1 MEKVRLDQ
9 WLWAARFYKTRSLS
23 KTAINRGKV
32 QVNGTSCKPS
42 KEIVISDEV
51 LIRAKHFQKTV
62 IVSFLSNI
70 RQNATLA
77 SKLYVETEESI
88 DTRLREQALKK
99 SSFDLRVN
107 SVKPNKKQRRQLDS
121 FLNSNF

>member
-23 KTAINRGKV
+23 KTAINSGKV
-32 QVNGTSCKPS
+32 KVNGKSCKPS

>member
-23 KTAINRGKV
+23 KTAINGGKV
-32 QVNGTSCKPS
+32 KVNGKSCKPS

-99 SSFDLRVN
+99 SSFDLSVN

>member
-23 KTAINRGKV
+23 KTAINSGNVK
-32 QVNGTSCKPS
+32 VNGKSCKPS

-51 LIRAKHFQKTV
+51 LIRAKHSQKTV

-121 FLNSNF
+121 LLNSNF

>member
-23 KTAINRGKV
+23 KTAINSGKV
-32 QVNGTSCKPS
+32 KVNGKSCKPS

-51 LIRAKHFQKTV
+51 LIRAKHSQKTV

-99 SSFDLRVN
+99 SSFDLSVN
-107 SVKPNKKQRRQLDS
+107 SVKPNKKQRRQLGS

>member
-23 KTAINRGKV
+23 KTAINSGKV
-32 QVNGTSCKPS
+32 KVNGKSCKPS

-51 LIRAKHFQKTV
+51 LIRAKHSQKTV

-77 SKLYVETEESI
+77 SKLYGETEESI

-99 SSFDLRVN
+99 SSFDLSVN

>member
-23 KTAINRGKV
+23 KTAINANKV
-32 QVNGTSCKPS
+32 KVNGKSCKPS
-42 KEIVISDEV
+42 KEIVISDEI
-51 LIRAKHFQKTV
+51 LIRAKHSQKTV

>member
-23 KTAINRGKV
+23 KTAINSGKV
-32 QVNGTSCKPS
+32 KVNGKSCKPS

-51 LIRAKHFQKTV
+51 LIRAKHSQKTV

-121 FLNSNF
+121 FLNSNL

>member
-9 WLWAARFYKTRSLS
+9 WLWAARFYKSRSLS
-23 KTAINRGKV
+23 KTAINSGKV
-32 QVNGTSCKPS
+32 KVNGKSCKPS

-51 LIRAKHFQKTV
+51 LIRAKHSQKTV

-99 SSFDLRVN
+99 SSFDLSVN

>member
-23 KTAINRGKV
+23 KTAINNGKV
-32 QVNGTSCKPS
+32 KVNGKSCKPS

-99 SSFDLRVN
+99 SSFDLSVN

>member
-23 KTAINRGKV
+23 KTAINSGKV
-32 QVNGTSCKPS
+32 KVNGKSCKPS

-107 SVKPNKKQRRQLDS
+107 SIKPNKKQRRQLDS
-121 FLNSNF
+121 FFNSNF

>member
-23 KTAINRGKV
+23 KTAINSGKV
-32 QVNGTSCKPS
+32 KVNGKSCKPS

-77 SKLYVETEESI
+77 SKLYVETEESL

>member
-23 KTAINRGKV
+23 KTAINANKV
-32 QVNGTSCKPS
+32 KVNGKSCKPS

-51 LIRAKHFQKTV
+51 LIRAKHSEKTV

-99 SSFDLRVN
+99 SSFDLRAN

-121 FLNSNF
+121 FLNSNL

>member
-23 KTAINRGKV
+23 KTAINSGKV
-32 QVNGTSCKPS
+32 KVNGKSCKPS

-99 SSFDLRVN
+99 SSFDLGVN

>member
-23 KTAINRGKV
+23 KTAINSGKV
-32 QVNGTSCKPS
+32 KVNGKSCKPS
-42 KEIVISDEV
+42 KDIVISDEV

-99 SSFDLRVN
+99 SSFDLIVN

>member
-23 KTAINRGKV
+23 KTAINSGKV
-32 QVNGTSCKPS
+32 KVNGKSCKPS
-42 KEIVISDEV
+42 KEIVVSDEV

-70 RQNATLA
+70 RQNAPLA

-99 SSFDLRVN
+99 SSFDLSVN

>member
-23 KTAINRGKV
+23 KTAINSGKV
-32 QVNGTSCKPS
+32 KVNGKSCKPS

-51 LIRAKHFQKTV
+51 LIRAKHSQKTV

-70 RQNATLA
+70 RQNATRA

-99 SSFDLRVN
+99 SSFDLSVN

>member
-23 KTAINRGKV
+23 KTAINSGKV
-32 QVNGTSCKPS
+32 KVNGKSCKPS

-51 LIRAKHFQKTV
+51 LIRAKHSQKTV

-99 SSFDLRVN
+99 SSFDLGVN
-107 SVKPNKKQRRQLDS
+107 SAKPNKKQRRQLDS

>member
-23 KTAINRGKV
+23 KTAINSGKV
-32 QVNGTSCKPS
+32 KVNGKSCKPS

-99 SSFDLRVN
+99 SSFDLSVN

-121 FLNSNF
+121 FLNSNL

>member
-23 KTAINRGKV
+23 KTAINSGKV
-32 QVNGTSCKPS
+32 KVNGKSCKPS
-42 KEIVISDEV
+42 KEIVVSDEV

-88 DTRLREQALKK
+88 DTRLREQAIKK

>member
-23 KTAINRGKV
+23 KTAINSGKV
-32 QVNGTSCKPS
+32 EVNGKSCKPS

-51 LIRAKHFQKTV
+51 LIRAKHSQVTV

-99 SSFDLRVN
+99 SSFDLGVN

>member
-23 KTAINRGKV
+23 KTAINSGKV
-32 QVNGTSCKPS
+32 KVNGKSCKPS

-51 LIRAKHFQKTV
+51 LIRAKHSQKTV

-88 DTRLREQALKK
+88 DIRLREQALKK
-99 SSFDLRVN
+99 SSFDLSVN

>member
-23 KTAINRGKV
+23 KTAINSGKV
-32 QVNGTSCKPS
+32 KVNGKSCKPS
-42 KEIVISDEV
+42 KEIVVSDEV
-51 LIRAKHFQKTV
+51 LIRAKHSQKTV

-99 SSFDLRVN
+99 SSFDLSVN

>member
-23 KTAINRGKV
+23 KTAINSGKV
-32 QVNGTSCKPS
+32 KVNGKSCKPS

-99 SSFDLRVN
+99 SSFDLRVD
-107 SVKPNKKQRRQLDS
+107 SVRPNKKQRRQLDS

>member
-23 KTAINRGKV
+23 KTAINNGKV
-32 QVNGTSCKPS
+32 KVNGKSCKPS
-42 KEIVISDEV
+42 KEIVVSDEV

-99 SSFDLRVN
+99 SSFDPRVN

-121 FLNSNF
+121 FFNSNF

>member
-23 KTAINRGKV
+23 KTAINSGKV
-32 QVNGTSCKPS
+32 KVNGKSCKPS
-42 KEIVISDEV
+42 KEIVIGDEV
-51 LIRAKHFQKTV
+51 LIRAKHSQKTV

-99 SSFDLRVN
+99 SSFDLSVN

>member
-9 WLWAARFYKTRSLS
+9 WLWAARFYKTRSMS
-23 KTAINRGKV
+23 KTAINSGKV
-32 QVNGTSCKPS
+32 KVNGKSCKPS
-42 KEIVISDEV
+42 KEIVVSDEV
-51 LIRAKHFQKTV
+51 LIRAKHSQKTV

-99 SSFDLRVN
+99 SSFDLSVN

>member
-23 KTAINRGKV
+23 KTAINSGKV
-32 QVNGTSCKPS
+32 KVNGKSCKPS

-51 LIRAKHFQKTV
+51 LIRAKHLQKTV

-99 SSFDLRVN
+99 SSFDLSVN

>member
-23 KTAINRGKV
+23 KTAINSGKV
-32 QVNGTSCKPS
+32 KVNGKSCKPS
-42 KEIVISDEV
+42 KEIVIGDEV
-51 LIRAKHFQKTV
+51 LTRAKHSQKTV

-88 DTRLREQALKK
+88 DTRLRAHALKK
-99 SSFDLRVN
+99 SSFDLRAN
-107 SVKPNKKQRRQLDS
+107 SVKPNKKQRRQLNS
-121 FLNSNF
+121 FLNSNL

>member
-23 KTAINRGKV
+23 KTAINSGKV
-32 QVNGTSCKPS
+32 KVNGKSCKPS

-88 DTRLREQALKK
+88 DTRLRELALKK

>member
-23 KTAINRGKV
+23 KTAINSGKV
-32 QVNGTSCKPS
+32 KVNGKSCKPS

-51 LIRAKHFQKTV
+51 LIRAKHLQKTV

>member
-23 KTAINRGKV
+23 KTAINSGKV
-32 QVNGTSCKPS
+32 KVNGKSCKPS
-42 KEIVISDEV
+42 KEIIIGDEV
-51 LIRAKHFQKTV
+51 LIRVKHSQKTV

>member
-23 KTAINRGKV
+23 KTAINSGKV
-32 QVNGTSCKPS
+32 KVNGKSCKPS

-88 DTRLREQALKK
+88 DTRLREQALKI
-99 SSFDLRVN
+99 SSFDLSVN

>member
-23 KTAINRGKV
+23 KTAINSGKV
-32 QVNGTSCKPS
+32 KVNGKSCKPS

-51 LIRAKHFQKTV
+51 LIRAKHSQKTV

-88 DTRLREQALKK
+88 DIRLREQALKK

>member
-23 KTAINRGKV
+23 KTAINSGKV
-32 QVNGTSCKPS
+32 KVNGKSCKPS
-42 KEIVISDEV
+42 KEIMISDEV
-51 LIRAKHFQKTV
+51 LIRAKHSQKTV

>member
-23 KTAINRGKV
+23 KTAINSGKV
-32 QVNGTSCKPS
+32 KVNGKSCKPS

-77 SKLYVETEESI
+77 SKLYFETEESI

-99 SSFDLRVN
+99 SSFDLSVN

>member
-23 KTAINRGKV
+23 KTAINSGKV
-32 QVNGTSCKPS
+32 KVNGKSCKPS

-88 DTRLREQALKK
+88 DTSLREQALKK
-99 SSFDLRVN
+99 SSFDLSVN

>member
-23 KTAINRGKV
+23 KTAINSGKV
-32 QVNGTSCKPS
+32 KVNGKSCKPS

-51 LIRAKHFQKTV
+51 LIRAKHSQKTV

-88 DTRLREQALKK
+88 DTRLREQVLKK
-99 SSFDLRVN
+99 SSFDLSVN

>member
-23 KTAINRGKV
+23 KAAINSGKV
-32 QVNGTSCKPS
+32 KVNGKSCKPS

-99 SSFDLRVN
+99 SSFDLSVN

>member
-23 KTAINRGKV
+23 KTAINSGKV
-32 QVNGTSCKPS
+32 KVNGKSCKPS

-99 SSFDLRVN
+99 SSFDLRLN

>member
-23 KTAINRGKV
+23 KTAINSGKV
-32 QVNGTSCKPS
+32 KVNGKSCKPS

-88 DTRLREQALKK
+88 DARLREQALKK
-99 SSFDLRVN
+99 SSFDLSVN